1 MYFKKLI
8 GKKCYLSP
16 IDVNDVPIYTAWL
29 NDSEVNANLT
39 LASSVISLETEK
51 EFLQTLDDMS
61 EKAFDDQC
69 TTANPR
75 YPLVREIRELYLKC
89 YYGKD
94 YRPTSPELAKSIGV
108 KIQNKNTK

>member
-16 IDVNDVPIYTAWL
+16 IDVNDAPIYTAWL

-51 EFLQTLDDMS
+51 EFLQKSPPNIITELSMP
-61 EKAFDDQC
+61 K
-69 TTANPR
+69 R
-75 YPLVREIRELYLKC
+75 IR
-89 YYGKD
+89 
-94 YRPTSPELAKSIGV
+94 
-108 KIQNKNTK
+108 